1 MSFKLFPRIWDN
13 FKRMFKKLKVNKFPQ
28 AMQAERG
35 SVAVTGG
42 TAEIS
47 IDLTLSCLLH

>member
-1 MSFKLFPRIWDN
+1 MSFKWIHHIWDN
-13 FKRMFKKLKVNKFPQ
+13 FKGMFKKLKVNKFPQ
-28 AMQAERG
+28 AMQADRG

-47 IDLTLSCLLH
+47 MDLPLLCLLH